1 MILPY
6 LAIVFLALVTV
17 YSAIVSFRQ
26 TEDAAASW
34 IFPTAPGRSAQIV
47 AGILCLI
54 LLISLALWLSL
65 GLRNNS
71 TRSARFLL
79 PTAYTGWIRI
89 EFEVQGA
96 SPLPKEGGEYILR
109 IPADGVLRTSSPEQY
124 GWAQDHFYYYSADGM
139 RPIPDSG
146 EASLIWGRI
155 NGEASGTSGKR
166 KYEEF
171 FVGTAQQFKKQNTE

>member
-6 LAIVFLALVTV
+6 LAIVLLALATV

-26 TEDAAASW
+26 AENAAANW
-34 IFPTAPGRSAQIV
+34 IFPTAPRRSAQIL
-47 AGILCLI
+47 AGILSLT
-54 LLISLALWLSL
+54 LLIGLGLWLSF
-65 GLRNNS
+65 GFRNNS
-71 TRSARFLL
+71 TRSARFVI
-79 PTAYTGWIRI
+79 PAGYTGWVRV

-96 SPLPKEGGEYILR
+96 PPLPMEGSEYVLR
-109 IPADGVLRTSSPEQY
+109 IPADGTLQTSSPEQY
-124 GWAQDHFYYYSADGM
+124 GWAQDHFYYDSADGM

-155 NGEASGTSGKR
+155 NGEAAGALGKR

-171 FVGTAQQFKKQNTE
+171 FVGTAQQFKNQNKE